1 MKLVDEFLAKVGV
14 DKALHD
20 AFGAKICAII
30 TIIFLLKDGVYTP
43 NAIIGSTAI
52 GTIVTIVLIVLKELF
67 DNKFDL
73 KDILAG
79 LIGCL
84 FIWFAT
90 GIGFLF
96 GVLSEL

>member
-1 MKLVDEFLAKVGV
+1 MKVVDNFLNKVGV

-20 AFGAKICAII
+20 AFSAKICAII
-30 TIIFLLKDGVYTP
+30 TIISLLQDGVYTP

-52 GTIVTIVLIVLKELF
+52 GTIMTIVLIILKEIF
-67 DNKFDL
+67 DTKFDL

-84 FIWFAT
+84 FIWFAI
-90 GIGFLF
+90 GIGL
-96 GVLSEL
+96 LLNCWSC